1 MHWKSAGRWCRLL
14 LFAWLATAAEAV
26 SIGGRGYTSL
36 ADWAASNGLKLSRA
50 SEDTFVVTGRTT
62 RLVFEKD
69 SHAAEING
77 VKVAL
82 SFPVA
87 MDKGVVYISQL
98 DLVKTVGPLT
108 STPTAVQRKITT
120 ICLDP
125 GHGGKDTG
133 NRVGGRSE
141 KTYTLLLAQELR
153 DQLQKAGFQVFLTRT
168 KDVFVDLPTRP
179 AMADQRKADLFVSLH
194 FNGTPMD
201 ASRVNGVETYCITPY
216 GAASSNA
223 QGEGANH
230 GPTVA
235 NGVEKKSLLL
245 AYQVQK
251 SVTRNCG
258 ATDRSVRRARFAV
271 LRDAEMPSILVE
283 SGYLSHPTEGRKI
296 ADPEYRRQ
304 IAAGIVRGIQGYQ
317 KLFAPPAPMPSLQPT
332 RSAAVG
338 PVTTKKKPAAKTYG
352 AMVKMGEQMGDG
364 R

>member
-1 MHWKSAGRWCRLL
+1 MHWRSAGRWCLLL
-14 LFAWLATAAEAV
+14 LFAGWAMAAEAAV
-26 SIGGRGYTSL
+26 IGGRNYTSL
-36 ADWAASNGLKLSRA
+36 ADWAAANGLKLARM
-50 SEDTFVVTGRTT
+50 SEDTFVVAGRTT

-87 MDKGVVYISQL
+87 MDKGVIYISQF

-108 STPTAVQRKITT
+108 STPNASPKKLTT

-133 NRVGGRSE
+133 NRVGGRNE

-153 DQLQKAGFQVFLTRT
+153 DQLQKAGFRVFLTRS

-179 AMADQRKADLFVSLH
+179 ALADQRKADLFVSLH

-223 QGEGANH
+223 QGEGASH

-235 NGVEKKSLLL
+235 NGVEKKSLWL

-258 ATDRSVRRARFAV
+258 ANDRSVRRARFAV
-271 LRDAEMPSILVE
+271 LRDAEMPAILVE
-283 SGYLSHPTEGRKI
+283 SGYLSHPVEGRKI

-304 IAAGIVRGIQGYQ
+304 IAAGIVKGIQGYQ
-317 KLFAPPAPMPSLQPT
+317 KLYAPPAPTPPLQPA
-332 RSAAVG
+332 RPSAVG
-338 PVTTKKKPAAKTYG
+338 PVTTKKKPAVKTSETL
-352 AMVKMGEQMGDG
+352 VKTRVEVPMAQ
-364 R
+364 